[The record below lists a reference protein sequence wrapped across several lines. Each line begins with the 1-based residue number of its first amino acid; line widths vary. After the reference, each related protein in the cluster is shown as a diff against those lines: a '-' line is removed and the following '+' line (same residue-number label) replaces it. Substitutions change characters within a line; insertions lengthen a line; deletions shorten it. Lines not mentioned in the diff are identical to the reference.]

1 MTVAADALPATE
13 QDEFFH
19 VDLVGCT
26 VLCGG
31 RRLGAVRRV
40 HEYPAN
46 DVLELD
52 SGEMIPFVT
61 DVVVAVD
68 VAGRSLQVVEGFV

>member
-1 MTVAADALPATE
+1 MR
-13 QDEFFH
+13 
-19 VDLVGCT
+19 
-26 VLCGG
+26 CGG
-31 RRLGAVRRV
+31 RSLGTVRRL